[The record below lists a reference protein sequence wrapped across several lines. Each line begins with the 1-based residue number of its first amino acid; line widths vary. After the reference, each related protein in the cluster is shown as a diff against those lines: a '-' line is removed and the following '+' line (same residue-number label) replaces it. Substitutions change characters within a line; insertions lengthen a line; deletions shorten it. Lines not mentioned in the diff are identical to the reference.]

1 MIPTALGWEQILSAC
16 PDRVL
21 EFGPTRL
28 IAQFTDL
35 RARTLQREGEDMS
48 KNILW
53 IALVGM
59 ALTAGV
65 AAAEEDAVTK
75 AQKAC
80 QSEIET
86 YCSQVTPGQGRLLAC
101 FVAHEDKLSGACSW
115 ALYEAAAALEDFVAA
130 INHVAS
136 ECHDDLIKLCG
147 EVQVGEGRVGVCLL
161 EHEEEVSAGCRQA
174 MADTELELVED

>member
-1 MIPTALGWEQILSAC
+1 
-16 PDRVL
+16 
-21 EFGPTRL
+21 
-28 IAQFTDL
+28 
-35 RARTLQREGEDMS
+35 MS
-48 KNILW
+48 KNTLW

-101 FVAHEDKLSGACSW
+101 FVTHEDKLSGACSW

-130 INHVAS
+130 IN
-136 ECHDDLIKLCG
+136 LC
-147 EVQVGEGRVGVCLL
+147 RFGVP
-161 EHEEEVSAGCRQA
+161 R
-174 MADTELELVED
+174 